1 MSFGTP
7 TFASEVVEAYNE
19 MATLESASDF
29 FVAGFSATDKSKLAL
44 HATGRGGMRALT
56 EILDRDF
63 ESELAVAMF
72 RVTALDERGLT
83 VSRRTKLIH
92 VIFIGPRT
100 PVMVRAKVSSWN
112 AALRQPFTSNLA
124 LQTDNARDDLTER
137 VIEKALRASGGAH
150 QPTSYD
156 FENSTT
162 AHDLLPRRGAHDSAS
177 PTPTS
182 SSAAPAPDRK
192 TTFVPIESV
201 APVVSMLPPIVP
213 VTPSR
218 RTPGGNERF
227 SSVMDRYQAAFAS
240 VDVERLL
247 SLYDADATLVHT
259 SVASETTTQHRGTQG
274 LRDFFDG
281 KLQRLTPGLR
291 VLSAVRLQPDPEQSS
306 EGVAYIHWT
315 ADAVAFAS
323 ETVLVSA
330 GAIVAHTLVTDLEAE
345 SEKGDEIAPLRSE
358 WPGGSTTASFGDQ
371 SVGDGTTTL
380 DDPSTDGEHANNSD
394 EEHDAAR
401 ASTMAQPSDS
411 DSLAP
416 TLVSEEDPTVQ
427 SQMTGSKK
435 GSIEG
440 EEELNFGGDEDS
452 VLNVLTGAIAN
463 VKLEV
468 QEEEQLQEHD

>member
-1 MSFGTP
+1 MSVGTP

-19 MATLESASDF
+19 MAALESANDF

-44 HATGRGGMRALT
+44 HATGRGGVRALT

-112 AALRQPFTSNLA
+112 AALRQPFNANLA
-124 LQTDNARDDLTER
+124 VQTDNARDDLTER
-137 VIEKALRASGGAH
+137 AIEKALRASGGAH

-156 FENSTT
+156 FDNSTT
-162 AHDLLPRRGAHDSAS
+162 AHDLLPRRVAHDAAAS
-177 PTPTS
+177 PSPPPVPAPS
-182 SSAAPAPDRK
+182 SSAPDRK
-192 TTFVPIESV
+192 TTFVPIEV
-201 APVVSMLPPIVP
+201 APAVPVLVP

-218 RTPGGNERF
+218 RTPGGNEKF
-227 SSVMDRYQAAFAS
+227 SSVMDRYQAAFVS

-247 SLYDADATLVHT
+247 SLYDENATLVHT
-259 SVASETTTQHRGTQG
+259 NVASETTAQHHGTQG

-306 EGVAYIHWT
+306 EGVAYLHWT

-345 SEKGDEIAPLRSE
+345 SEKDDEIAPLRSE

-394 EEHDAAR
+394 EEHDAAAR
-401 ASTMAQPSDS
+401 ASTMAQPSDT

-416 TLVSEEDPTVQ
+416 TLVSEEDPTVL

-452 VLNVLTGAIAN
+452 VLNLPGGAAASN
-463 VKLEV
+463 LKSEEPEQ
-468 QEEEQLQEHD
+468 QE